1 MDFWAI
7 YTGTAEGVCPWVH
20 RIVIEGCVLV
30 FMCLVLFMQQARHKA
45 LVQREERLHD
55 KMRKRE
61 EEFQEKRVRFNIKKS
76 HEYNEIDRTR
86 IHANQELQQT
96 KETNEQY
103 KRESDELE
111 EKLSK
116 TERLLTIRSKE
127 YEMLTAFVAHFEIR
141 IEKIEQTMED
151 VCNMLKECWDNALTF
166 EKQVLGNLFHL
177 QKIKA
182 LVNHDFLGKIV
193 HVKRTFKDTTQFS
206 FRNRVKK
213 QCTIYRN
220 SLVMNP
226 VETSLA
232 LMNLGASEDPT
243 LGSLSLSDPNGYV

>member
-76 HEYNEIDRTR
+76 HEYNEIDRAR
-86 IHANQELQQT
+86 SFANQELQQS

-103 KRESDELE
+103 KRESDVLE

-127 YEMLTAFVAHFEIR
+127 YEMLTEFVAHFEIR
-141 IEKIEQTMED
+141 IEQIEQTMED
-151 VCNMLKECWDNALTF
+151 TCNMLMEAWDNALTF

-182 LVNHDFLGKIV
+182 LIDKDDEIKY
-193 HVKRTFKDTTQFS
+193 VKRAFKDTTQFS

-213 QCTIYRN
+213 QRTVYRN
-220 SLVMNP
+220 NLVTDP
-226 VETSLA
+226 IETRLA
-232 LMNLGASEDPT
+232 LMNFGNTVDLT
-243 LGSLSLSDPNGYV
+243 LGLSDPNVYV